1 MKAVVYQSKNKFFV
15 CNRPLP
21 EIEKPTDAI
30 VKVTLTSICSSDL
43 HIKQGVV
50 PKAVPGIIVGHEF
63 VGVVE
68 KIGPAVKKVKPGD
81 RVAVNVETFC
91 GQCFFCRKGSVNNC
105 EDPQGGW
112 ALGCRIDGG
121 QAEFV
126 RIPYADFALTHIPDT
141 VSDQQALFTGDI
153 LSTGYWAAQLAEIQ
167 PKDTIVVL
175 GAGPTGICA
184 MMCAALSGPRHI
196 IAVDTNQERLKMVR
210 QHGWADTVIC
220 PDQEDIEQIILNDTN
235 GRGADAVIEA
245 AGGADTF
252 QTAWR
257 VARPGGIVCV
267 VAMYEKAQILPLPEM
282 YGKNLI
288 FKTGGVDA
296 CHCDEI
302 MNLIAHGKIDT
313 TPLITHEFQFDQI
326 MEAYDIFEQKKDGVV
341 KVAIHF

>member
-1 MKAVVYQSKNKFFV
+1 M
-15 CNRPLP
+15 
-21 EIEKPTDAI
+21 
-30 VKVTLTSICSSDL
+30 
-43 HIKQGVV
+43 
-50 PKAVPGIIVGHEF
+50 
-63 VGVVE
+63 
-68 KIGPAVKKVKPGD
+68 
-81 RVAVNVETFC
+81 
-91 GQCFFCRKGSVNNC
+91 
-105 EDPQGGW
+105 
-112 ALGCRIDGG
+112 
-121 QAEFV
+121 
-126 RIPYADFALTHIPDT
+126 
-141 VSDQQALFTGDI
+141 
-153 LSTGYWAAQLAEIQ
+153 STGYWAAQLAEIQ